1 MPSKRAKTTTTT
13 AGENGSFQSRFY
25 NRLIQG
31 TTSMAELKG
40 TAYEIKGFLTGRLE
54 MVQQKSA
61 ERKYLLAQSENKIV
75 DARVNKELM
84 RVQLDKSRLQL
95 DESRYHE
102 EHLRE
107 EIGRLREVITMLR
120 RH

>member
-1 MPSKRAKTTTTT
+1 MPSKRAKTTTTTTT

-84 RVQLDKSRLQL
+84 RVQLDKSR
-95 DESRYHE
+95 YHE